1 MPGIAGP
8 GNLYVANVKWWVSV
22 YSELANSS
30 GTRVRIF
37 WRPLEG
43 IKTSR
48 STLTGS
54 TSVLQEKEPEE
65 EMSLHMVIYRASL
78 IIVLFMF
85 IIVVKP
91 KFHFWHYHNSILEV
105 RQIN

>member
-30 GTRVRIF
+30 GTRVRIS

-65 EMSLHMVIYRASL
+65 EMMFAYGDLQSKFNYC
-78 IIVLFMF
+78 IIHVYNRGEAKISFLALSQF
-85 IIVVKP
+85 
-91 KFHFWHYHNSILEV
+91 YT
-105 RQIN
+105 